1 MKIAILM
8 GRGIEGCGNTK
19 CALVCK
25 EHFDAKGHPT
35 DIYAANDRKWPRA
48 NAHSFDLKCEFTCAD
63 DKQTNVVIQALNCY
77 DLVIVYSVPPKAKS
91 QKANEKESDTKAR
104 IAQENCIDNFL
115 RICEEITVPK
125 VSIQVDH
132 SVHSLARNG
141 KLKEISDAMDL
152 VFAHS
157 LTGDFSKWLKKNDVK
172 TELCEYV
179 LGYTYDAHRDKYWK
193 PVEDLDPKAFKWIGR
208 STGWK
213 GPDLAFAMQREYLR
227 DAGFL
232 TTLEGME
239 MSIGSLAFFFKNGN
253 RNDGPRDDVATAG
266 GNKDDWNWD
275 NLEHGGPS
283 YAFGPYNFN
292 EAMERVSRSAFGSD
306 LYHLKAEKYGKSIE
320 NCHGDVISAGSIP
333 VFHKHFGENCKSL
346 VTGKPYIEHEHTG
359 TIWIDDDNIAE
370 ACAAMIAISKNPAAI
385 QIMRER
391 AYKFW
396 KEHTDASVTWD
407 YFGKIINEK
416 LGVQI

>member
-35 DIYAANDRKWPRA
+35 DIYATIDRKWPRA
-48 NAHSFDLKCEFTCAD
+48 KAHDFELKCEFECARD
-63 DKQTNVVIQALNCY
+63 DHTDIVINALNQY
-77 DLVIVYSVPPKAKS
+77 DLVIVYSVPPKAKNA
-91 QKANEKESDTKAR
+91 KPDTKQSVLDQ
-104 IAQENCIDNFL
+104 IFTQERTVDNFV
-115 RICEEITVPK
+115 RICEELTVPK

-141 KLKEISDAMDL
+141 KLKEISDSMDL

-157 LTGDFSKWLKKNDVK
+157 MTGDFSKWLKKNDVK

-179 LGYTYDAHRDKYWK
+179 LGYTYDEHRKKYWK
-193 PVEDLDPKAFKWIGR
+193 DVSELDPKTFAWIGR

-213 GPDLAFAMQREYLR
+213 GPDLAFTMQREHLR
-227 DAGFL
+227 EAGFI

-239 MSIGSLAFFFKNGN
+239 MSIGSLGFFFKNGN
-253 RNDGPRDDVATAG
+253 RGDGPREDVEACG
-266 GNKDDWNWD
+266 GKKDKNNFDTI
-275 NLEHGGPS
+275 EHGGPA
-283 YAFGPYNFN
+283 YVFGPYVFD
-292 EAMERVSRSAFGSD
+292 EAMERVSHSAFGSD

-346 VTGKPYIEHEHTG
+346 VTGKPYIEHENTG
-359 TIWIDDDNIAE
+359 TIWIDDDNVEE
-370 ACAAMIAISKNPAAI
+370 ACKAMIAISQNPAAI
-385 QIMRER
+385 EIMRER

-396 KEHTDASVTWD
+396 KEHTDAAVTWD
-407 YFGKIINEK
+407 YFGEIVKEK
-416 LGVQI
+416 LGIEL

>member
-35 DIYAANDRKWPRA
+35 DIFATIDRKWPRA
-48 NAHSFDLKCEFTCAD
+48 KAHDFDLKCEFTCAED
-63 DKQTNVVIQALNCY
+63 AQTDIVIKALNCY
-77 DLVIVYSVPPKAKS
+77 DLVIVYSVPPKAKKE
-91 QKANEKESDTKAR
+91 KANEKENDTKVR
-104 IAQENCIDNFL
+104 LAQEKCVDNFV
-115 RICEEITVPK
+115 RICQEVTTPK

-132 SVHSLARNG
+132 SVHSLSRNG
-141 KLKEISDAMDL
+141 KLDEISEAMDL
-152 VFAHS
+152 LFAHS
-157 LTGDFSKWLKKNDVK
+157 LTGDFAKWIKKNDIS

-179 LGYTYDAHRDKYWK
+179 LGYTYDEHRKKYWK
-193 PVEDLDPKAFKWIGR
+193 DIGEVDPKAFKWIGR

-213 GPDLAFAMQREYLR
+213 GPELAFTMHREHLR
-227 DAGFL
+227 EAGFL
-232 TTLEGME
+232 TSLEGME
-239 MSIGSLAFFFKNGN
+239 MSIGSLSFFFKNGN
-253 RNDGPRDDVATAG
+253 RADGPREDVECAG
-266 GNKDDWNWD
+266 GKKDDKD
-275 NLEHGGPS
+275 YDTIEHGGPA
-283 YAFGPYNFN
+283 YAFGPYNFD
-292 EAMERVSRSAFGSD
+292 EAMERVSRSGFGSD

-359 TIWIDDDNIAE
+359 TIWVDDDNVE
-370 ACAAMIAISKNPAAI
+370 EMCKAMIAISENP
-385 QIMRER
+385 QLVEIMRER

-396 KEHTDASVTWD
+396 KEHTDAEVTWN
-407 YFGKIINEK
+407 YFAEIIKEK
-416 LGVQI
+416 LGLEF